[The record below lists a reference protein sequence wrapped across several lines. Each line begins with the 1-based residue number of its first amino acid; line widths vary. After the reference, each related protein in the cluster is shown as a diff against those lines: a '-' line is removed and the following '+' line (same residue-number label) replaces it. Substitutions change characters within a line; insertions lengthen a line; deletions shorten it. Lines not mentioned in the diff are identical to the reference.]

1 MRLARKKQPLKVE
14 SEAAFPSC
22 EVGGWLTMIDGSRL
36 LHHRYCL
43 LGAPS
48 WTLASAFSGAGAIL
62 TAGGT
67 TRSRNQKTTTWFT
80 IKSGTY
86 TVRINQATP
95 TWKDG
100 KPTTTPL
107 YMANNRSANPTML
120 SSQTSGRANPGRSRS
135 TRAVSKAK
143 TAVKTSPYAAGTA
156 KSDGRV
162 PPITCG
168 SRNTKPSVRNTL
180 SRTNGSNA
188 CTYGC
193 FDKRGTTYREAIS
206 VKESRLTVA
215 LTRNARNARFIDV
228 LLDRCN
234 YT

>member
-1 MRLARKKQPLKVE
+1 MFDAIALSPVFSFDDSTQLPLPEWNGSRSNRQGYARQCPDCAMQTLRSSHHGWLAPDPRMYGRTRKLCRPRAHLRHHLHLHQRRHPRGRNWPLTRLAHHDRRL
-14 SEAAFPSC
+14 AAP
-22 EVGGWLTMIDGSRL
+22 
-36 LHHRYCL
+36 HHRYCL

-48 WTLASAFSGAGAIL
+48 CTLASAFSGAGAIL
-62 TAGGT
+62 TADGT

-143 TAVKTSPYAAGTA
+143 TAVKTSP
-156 KSDGRV
+156 
-162 PPITCG
+162 
-168 SRNTKPSVRNTL
+168 
-180 SRTNGSNA
+180 
-188 CTYGC
+188 
-193 FDKRGTTYREAIS
+193 
-206 VKESRLTVA
+206 
-215 LTRNARNARFIDV
+215 
-228 LLDRCN
+228 
-234 YT
+234 